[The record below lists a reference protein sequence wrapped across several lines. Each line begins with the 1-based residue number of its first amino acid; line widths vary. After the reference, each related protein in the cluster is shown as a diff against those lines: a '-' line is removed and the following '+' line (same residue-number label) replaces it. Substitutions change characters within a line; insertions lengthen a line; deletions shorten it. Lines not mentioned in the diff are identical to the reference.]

1 MKRFVI
7 LLALLSLCVSAAMA
21 QTPQGEQVLQL
32 LQQLR
37 QREGA
42 GTPNA
47 DQLREVE
54 RAVRQLQQSQ
64 PGNLTFGL
72 TAQRVGVGGRGA
84 GRQPANNVGVAWW
97 TNEAQVQRLGL
108 TEDQKSRIERAYENH
123 KLALASNTEQ
133 LQKEEAQL
141 AKLLQAE
148 TIDRNAVLSQI
159 DRVTQARA
167 ELERTNSAMTLEM
180 REVLT
185 RAQWMQLQGP
195 ARVRIG
201 AAVAANNLISKVEP
215 AAPSGSQGLV
225 VLEVEISKEGV
236 VDSVRVISG
245 TPPLSDAAVAAVKQ
259 WRYKPTMLNGD
270 PVSVVT
276 TVNVNF
282 GSVSGTQT
290 IQTPFGPA
298 TVPATAP
305 GQRRGGGRGP
315 Q

>member
-7 LLALLSLCVSAAMA
+7 LLALLSLFVSVAIA

-37 QREGA
+37 QREGP
-42 GTPNA
+42 GTPNV
-47 DQLREVE
+47 DQVRELE
-54 RAVRQLQQSQ
+54 RVVRQLQQSQ
-64 PGNLTFGL
+64 PGDLGL
-72 TAQRVGVGGRGA
+72 SFTAQRGGRGGRGA
-84 GRQPANNVGVAWW
+84 APLPNTWSAGSAWW

-108 TEDQKSRIERAYENH
+108 TDDQKARIQRAYENH
-123 KLALASNTEQ
+123 RLALASNSENVE
-133 LQKEEAQL
+133 KEEAQL

-148 TIDRNAVLSQI
+148 TIDRNAILTQI

-195 ARVRIG
+195 ARVRVG
-201 AAVAANNLISKVEP
+201 ANVAATNLISKVEP
-215 AAPSGSQGLV
+215 AAPSGSQGAV
-225 VLEVEISKEGV
+225 ILEVEISKEGV
-236 VDSVRVISG
+236 VDSVRVING

-259 WRYKPTMLNGD
+259 WRYKPILLNGE
-270 PVSVVT
+270 PMPVVT

-282 GSVSGTQT
+282 GSVPGSQP
-290 IQTPFGPA
+290 IQTPFG
-298 TVPATAP
+298 TAVP
-305 GQRRGGGRGP
+305 GQRRGGRGP